1 MTDIQDKTR
10 FTGMLR
16 ILRCLTA
23 AYLLCLG
30 MPASADEARVSEY
43 RVKTAFLYNFSR
55 FVTWPAV
62 AMHERS
68 EFSLCVIGSDP
79 FGEQLDKLA
88 GKTVHSRTL
97 VVNRLSSIAMLDS
110 CHLLYISED
119 AEPVKVLSVVRD
131 QPVLTVSDVENFT
144 EQGGI
149 IQFKLVQNKVRFRI
163 NASAAASAGL
173 NISSKLL
180 SLALDVSGRQ

>member
-1 MTDIQDKTR
+1 MTDIQNKTR
-10 FTGMLR
+10 FSRLLR

-23 AYLLCLG
+23 AYLLCIG
-30 MPASADEARVSEY
+30 NPASADEAQVSEY

-55 FVTWPAV
+55 FVTWPAI
-62 AMHERS
+62 AMHERT

-119 AEPVKVLSVVRD
+119 AELVKVLSVVRD
-131 QPVLTVSDVENFT
+131 QPVLTVSDVDNFT

-163 NASAAASAGL
+163 NTSAASSADL
-173 NISSKLL
+173 SISSKML

>member
-1 MTDIQDKTR
+1 MTYIQNKSR
-10 FTGMLR
+10 FSGLLR

-23 AYLLCLG
+23 AYLLCIG
-30 MPASADEARVSEY
+30 NPASADEAQVSEY

-55 FVTWPAV
+55 FVTWPAI
-62 AMHERS
+62 AMHERT

-79 FGEQLDKLA
+79 FGEQLDKLT

-119 AEPVKVLSVVRD
+119 AELVKVLSVVRD
-131 QPVLTVSDVENFT
+131 QPVLTVSDVDNFT

-163 NASAAASAGL
+163 NESAASSANL